1 MTWFILC
8 SHVYYCE
15 MIAKT
20 LMVAMPQLLIG
31 RTNKNSLLPQHCSE
45 GKTTVML
52 SSFWAPKFGSQSS
65 HPNSLLQV
73 PWGWLGASIAQ
84 CHFASHKSDVWWFF
98 CFVTYFVFGLQGRLS
113 AYTKNTVQG
122 EIWTLGPSGSIF
134 IYLNS
139 QEQIALSSWF
149 LKYEMNPLGVQQF
162 SYVKGMYL

>member
-52 SSFWAPKFGSQSS
+52 SPFWAPKFGSQSS

-98 CFVTYFVFGLQGRLS
+98 CFVTYFVFWPSRL
-113 AYTKNTVQG
+113 
-122 EIWTLGPSGSIF
+122 F
-134 IYLNS
+134 IYLHKKH
-139 QEQIALSSWF
+139 SSRGDLDTWAIWQHMYIP
-149 LKYEMNPLGVQQF
+149 KQLGVDSIILMVF
-162 SYVKGMYL
+162 EV